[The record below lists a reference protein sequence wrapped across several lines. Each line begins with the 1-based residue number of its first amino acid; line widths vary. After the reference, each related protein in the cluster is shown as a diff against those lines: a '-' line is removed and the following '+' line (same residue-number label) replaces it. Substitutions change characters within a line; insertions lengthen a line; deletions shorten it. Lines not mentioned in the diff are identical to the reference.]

1 MKNYT
6 NSSTIDSSF
15 DKLVTIAQNGKEIEY
30 GIIDGNNTI
39 IFIKAGM
46 EGSCYGYENK
56 YIKIGRRLN
65 AKHGCS
71 IISSSN
77 PLGYQT
83 DFDAEMAFVRDYGK
97 SHNFNDYQVYYFGFS
112 NGSLIG
118 MSEAHKYS
126 EIKRLLL
133 VNAPLCINIVKSID
147 GIRKFSGEKMTLLFG
162 SNDPSYDLAKMFTEL
177 ESEKVH
183 IEILPGIDHNFVGAL
198 DLFISLPEKYLFCQ
212 PEK

>member
-1 MKNYT
+1 MYELINADNGLTYGVIHGG
-6 NSSTIDSSF
+6 ST
-15 DKLVTIAQNGKEIEY
+15 LV
-30 GIIDGNNTI
+30 
-39 IFIKAGM
+39 FIKPGLS
-46 EGSCYGYENK
+46 GSIYGYENK
-56 YIKIGRRLN
+56 YLKIAECLN
-65 AKHGCS
+65 QKYGCTV
-71 IISSSN
+71 IVSSN
-77 PLGYQT
+77 DKKT
-83 DFDAEMAFVRDYGK
+83 NFSEEMSFIKEYAAQHK
-97 SHNFNDYQVYYFGFS
+97 IENFQIYYFGFS
-112 NGSLIG
+112 NGALIG